1 MPTEMLT
8 TVRSQERR
16 GYDPADEAAAST
28 ALFLLFSVALSFLG
42 LFAAARMSRLLD
54 ALADVERLH
63 NLTMID

>member
-1 MPTEMLT
+1 MPTAIPT
-8 TVRSQERR
+8 TFRSQERR

-28 ALFLLFSVALSFLG
+28 ALFLLISAALSFLG

-54 ALADVERLH
+54 ALADVERFH